1 MSTPLF
7 WRGVLMTPTLQFIAL
22 AVLAPVLTGCSYA
35 GLVRPSVLKELNPR
49 VAALV
54 NELPNVDHPNNHLV
68 AKIYALGGLSHAK
81 AGRDGVMRAGIR
93 VPKDQYIW
101 EPAFI
106 VMPHAGELEL
116 EFDNRDQAIHMA
128 FLPSNGGRQLLY
140 LPVHRR
146 GTARI
151 TLDQPGLYWFGC
163 PVANHAGRG
172 MLGFIWVYGET
183 PKEARLDRPPQPQP
197 ESD

>member
-1 MSTPLF
+1 MPQIVRSSAVA
-7 WRGVLMTPTLQFIAL
+7 VLGLAL
-22 AVLAPVLTGCSYA
+22 AGCNYV
-35 GLVRPSVLKELNPR
+35 GLLRPSVLEELNPR

-54 NELPNVDHPNNHLV
+54 NELPKVDHPNDHLV
-68 AKIYALGGLSHAK
+68 AKIYALGGLSRA
-81 AGRDGVMRAGIR
+81 RAGADGLLRAQVR

-116 EFDNRDQAIHMA
+116 EFDNQDQAVHIA
-128 FLPSNGGRQLLY
+128 FLPSNGGRQVLY
-140 LPVHRR
+140 LPMQRR
-146 GTARI
+146 GTVKIA
-151 TLDQPGLYWFGC
+151 LDQPGLYWFGC

-172 MLGFIWVYGET
+172 MLGFIWVYGDT

-197 ESD
+197 QDD